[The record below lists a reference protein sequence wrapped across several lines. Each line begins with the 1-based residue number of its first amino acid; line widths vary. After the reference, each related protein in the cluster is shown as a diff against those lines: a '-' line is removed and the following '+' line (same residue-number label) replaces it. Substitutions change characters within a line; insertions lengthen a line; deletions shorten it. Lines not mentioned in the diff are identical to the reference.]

1 VPDPLALA
9 VLEAVVDDEDD
20 GEEFEASLELFE
32 PQALKAIMPAT
43 ARDTYTGTF
52 VVVIIRILSSDKY
65 WCFNRRISLCV
76 LSGIFQILQIFLP
89 RNIVTPV
96 YYTLKKLNYLI

>member
-1 VPDPLALA
+1 LLTVPAPPALA

-52 VVVIIRILSSDKY
+52 VVVIIRILSPDKY
-65 WCFNRRISLCV
+65 QLVF
-76 LSGIFQILQIFLP
+76 
-89 RNIVTPV
+89 
-96 YYTLKKLNYLI
+96 

>member
-1 VPDPLALA
+1 MMKTM
-9 VLEAVVDDEDD
+9 

-52 VVVIIRILSSDKY
+52 VVVIIRILSPDKY
-65 WCFNRRISLCV
+65 QLVF
-76 LSGIFQILQIFLP
+76 
-89 RNIVTPV
+89 
-96 YYTLKKLNYLI
+96 

>member
-1 VPDPLALA
+1 VPDPPALA
-9 VLEAVVDDEDD
+9 VLEAVVDDDEDD

-52 VVVIIRILSSDKY
+52 VVVIIRILSPDEY
-65 WCFNRRISLCV
+65 
-76 LSGIFQILQIFLP
+76 
-89 RNIVTPV
+89 
-96 YYTLKKLNYLI
+96 KLVF

>member
-1 VPDPLALA
+1 LLTVPAPPALA
-9 VLEAVVDDEDD
+9 VLEAVDDEDD

-52 VVVIIRILSSDKY
+52 VVVIIHILSPDKY
-65 WCFNRRISLCV
+65 QLVF
-76 LSGIFQILQIFLP
+76 
-89 RNIVTPV
+89 
-96 YYTLKKLNYLI
+96 